1 MVWTG
6 SGPAPMMGRGGRMG
20 EVHLAG
26 EGEED
31 DSMWG
36 LLIWEERESG
46 GGAERERGRVRV
58 DPVLYCSWVVEEAL
72 LAGKGREEVARL
84 GERVGAVGSRRRKE
98 RGTG

>member
-1 MVWTG
+1 
-6 SGPAPMMGRGGRMG
+6 MG